1 MKSILIFFAWLA
13 SFIMLSLW
21 LAEPISEDITIVMFW
36 AVMTAVSTIVL
47 VYHCTDK
54 IQKNAS

>member
-21 LAEPISEDITIVMFW
+21 LAEPIIEDITIVMFW

-54 IQKNAS
+54 IQKGAS

>member
-21 LAEPISEDITIVMFW
+21 LAEPINEDITIVMFW

-54 IQKNAS
+54 IQKKAS